1 MDEKETPVVRVNRI
15 ADQLLDHVDRYEK
28 IHEPRAVFAYA
39 YWQLTTLLAVDLTK
53 EPRRFFDAAWV
64 ATLCERLAA
73 EYFVAMS
80 HIDKWLNDTHRSH
93 RNADRRTL
101 SATIPQPQPWRD
113 VYAAQI
119 GGQSYVVEDLLF
131 SMMAHISYDLP
142 VALDKLASSAN
153 HTERISDFHCLN
165 DVLGNSIDEVQDKVF
180 DRYCWGLEQVDRLL
194 ARQDELLSNYGIRLA
209 RAAAWYNYERLQ
221 DHRGRTAT
229 MSSISRTTG
238 ELIANVR
245 RPDYWPLRLGLT
257 VTRRIVPRRR
267 QWPRTPVG
275 NQVRP

>member
-1 MDEKETPVVRVNRI
+1 MDEKGTPVARVNRI
-15 ADQLLDHVDRYEK
+15 ADQLLDHVGRYEK

-39 YWQLTTLLAVDLTK
+39 YLQLTTLLAVDLAK
-53 EPRRFFDAAWV
+53 EPRRFSDAVWV

-80 HIDKWLNDTHRSH
+80 HIDNWLDDTDRNH
-93 RNADRRTL
+93 RNADRLTL
-101 SATIPQPQPWRD
+101 PATIPQPWRD

-142 VALDKLASSAN
+142 VALDKLTSSADRAE
-153 HTERISDFHCLN
+153 HISDFHCMN
-165 DVLGNSIDEVQDKVF
+165 DVLGNSIDAVQDKVF
-180 DRYCWGLEQVDRLL
+180 DRYCRGLEQVDRLL

-221 DHRGRTAT
+221 DYPGRTAA
-229 MSSISRTTG
+229 MSSISRSTG

-257 VTRRIVPRRR
+257 VARRIVPSRR

-275 NQVRP
+275 NQARH